1 MKILITGGT
10 GFIGKNLVSYLK
22 NKGYEVFL
30 LIQKHEIEKIK
41 EKKFNAILWKTLLER
56 TNIEDIYGNNINKID
71 ITIHLAS
78 YGVNSLEKDLDKM
91 LNVNINLSLKLVEN
105 LYKLNC
111 NKIILTGSGFEYKY
125 NGKKLTEEDLLY
137 PNTLYSAAKSSS
149 IALTQSLAKIKNIKT
164 ITLRLFNIFGE
175 HENKNRLLPSLFL
188 NKDKNN
194 IPFTF
199 GEQIRDFLY
208 IQDVV
213 SAYEKV
219 LLKDVFDDEIYNIC
233 SSKETNIHDFIIL
246 AAEKI
251 GIPIKNLKFGEIPYR
266 EGEPMYI
273 VGENRKFSEKF
284 NWKQEYSLSEGVELM
299 YKNYGEE
306 NEI

>member
-10 GFIGKNLVSYLK
+10 GFIGRNLVPYLK
-22 NKGYEVFL
+22 SKGYEVFL
-30 LIQKHEIEKIK
+30 LIQEQEIKKIK
-41 EKKFNAILWKTLLER
+41 REHINAVLWKNLLEE
-56 TNIEDIYGNNINKID
+56 NDIKDIYGNIVNDID
-71 ITIHLAS
+71 VTIHLAS
-78 YGVNSLEKDLDKM
+78 YGVNFLEKDLEKM
-91 LNVNINLSLKLVEN
+91 VNVNINLSLKLIEN

-125 NGKKLTEEDLLY
+125 TGKKLTEENLLY
-137 PNTLYSAAKSSS
+137 PNTLYSATKSSS
-149 IALTQSLAKIKNIKT
+149 IALSQSLAKIKNIKT

-175 HENKNRLLPSLFL
+175 YENKNRLLPSLFL
-188 NKDKNN
+188 NKNKEN

-208 IQDVV
+208 IKDVI

-219 LLKDVFDDEIYNIC
+219 LSNDIFDNEIYNVC
-233 SSKETNIHDFIIL
+233 SSKEISIHDFILL

-251 GIPIKNLKFGEIPYR
+251 AIPIKNLKFGEIPYR
-266 EGEPMYI
+266 KGEPMHI
-273 VGENRKFSEKF
+273 VGNNRKFCEKF
-284 NWKQEYSLSEGVELM
+284 NWKQEYTLSSGIELM

>member
-10 GFIGKNLVSYLK
+10 GFIGKNLVPYLK
-22 NKGYEVFL
+22 SKGYKVFL
-30 LIQKHEIEKIK
+30 LIQEHEIEKIK
-41 EKKFNAILWKTLLER
+41 EEHINAILWKNLLEE
-56 TNIEDIYGNNINKID
+56 NDINDIYGSVVKNID

-78 YGVNSLEKDLDKM
+78 YGVNSLEKDLEKM
-91 LNVNINLSLKLVEN
+91 VNVNINLSLKLIEN

-125 NGKKLTEEDLLY
+125 TGKKLTEENLLY
-137 PNTLYSAAKSSS
+137 PNTLYSATKSSS
-149 IALTQSLAKIKNIKT
+149 IALSQSLAKIKNIKT

-175 HENKNRLLPSLFL
+175 YENKNRLLPSLFL
-188 NKDKNN
+188 NKNKKS

-208 IQDVV
+208 IKDVI

-219 LLKDVFDDEIYNIC
+219 LSNDIFDNEIYNVC
-233 SSKETNIHDFIIL
+233 SSKEIKIHDFILL

-251 GIPIKNLKFGEIPYR
+251 AIPIKNLKFGEIPYR
-266 EGEPMYI
+266 EEEPMYI
-273 VGENRKFSEKF
+273 VGNNRKFCKKF
-284 NWKQEYSLSEGVELM
+284 NWKQEYTFSSGIELM